1 MSNPILATA
10 LAKVSKFATIN
21 NLGQKEAQMFT
32 IGKAILPKT
41 QPSLYFTAN
50 VLSKKVSMFH
60 YLNSVYDFSLSGQ
73 FFARRLRA
81 GQLSLD

>member
-32 IGKAILPKT
+32 IGKAILPKNT
-41 QPSLYFTAN
+41 TKSFF
-50 VLSKKVSMFH
+50 FH
-60 YLNSVYDFSLSGQ
+60 KRTF
-73 FFARRLRA
+73 
-81 GQLSLD
+81 